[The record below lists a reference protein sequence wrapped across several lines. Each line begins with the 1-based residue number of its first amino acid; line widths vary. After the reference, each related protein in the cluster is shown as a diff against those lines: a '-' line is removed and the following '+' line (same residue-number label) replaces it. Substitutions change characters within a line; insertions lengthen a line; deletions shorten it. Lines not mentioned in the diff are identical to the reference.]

1 MEREIKLIGYIAA
14 IFAGIG
20 TVVLLFIS
28 KTGAVAFLSGALIIL
43 LHYEGIKGITAGIS
57 LREKRKK
64 AMFLSLLLF
73 ILTMGVYVGAVFFLV
88 RKDIHMVIYFLS
100 GVLTLTLSAIIVII
114 SLIIGR
120 KKWKKN
126 SG

>member
-43 LHYEGIKGITAGIS
+43 LHYEGIKGITAVVS

-73 ILTMGVYVGAVFFLV
+73 ILTIGVYVGAVFFLV

-100 GVLTLTLSAIIVII
+100 GV
-114 SLIIGR
+114 
-120 KKWKKN
+120 
-126 SG
+126 

>member
-20 TVVLLFIS
+20 TVVLLFIN

-43 LHYEGIKGITAGIS
+43 LHYEGIKGITAVVS